1 MHGHHGRR
9 EVAVEEDVA
18 AAAVLGVGA
27 QRQLLDERPDAVVL
41 GLVQQLLHVD
51 ARDHQGARP
60 QVVQDHLEQLGV
72 PGNMEG
78 LGCHNKP
85 GR

>member
-27 QRQLLDERPDAVVL
+27 QRELLDERRDTVVL

-51 ARDHQGARP
+51 ARDDKGARP
-60 QVVQDHLEQLGV
+60 QVVQDDLEQLGV
-72 PGNMEG
+72 PENMEG
-78 LGCHNKP
+78 LGCS
-85 GR
+85 

>member
-9 EVAVEEDVA
+9 EVAVEEDVT

-27 QRQLLDERPDAVVL
+27 QRELLDERRDAIVL

-51 ARDHQGARP
+51 ARDHKGARP

-78 LGCHNKP
+78 LGCS
-85 GR
+85 